1 MAQFYSR
8 VALAVAIYAV
18 LFAILLI
25 ATRHFTEPEGV
36 PFVLLVIGFPW
47 VLACVLFPKLPFF
60 VAVVLNTTTFTPLH
74 SPLTEFSRKLNQLL
88 INAVTGQ

>member
-1 MAQFYSR
+1 MISGVPLFYSR
-8 VALAVAIYAV
+8 AALVVAICYAI

-60 VAVVLNTTTFTPLH
+60 VAVILNVITVYALA
-74 SPLTEFSRKLNQLL
+74 LALNRVFWK
-88 INAVTGQ
+88 NSTNS

>member
-8 VALAVAIYAV
+8 VALAVAIGYAV

-60 VAVVLNTTTFTPLH
+60 VAVVLNTTTVYAFALALNRVFSKTQPTPD
-74 SPLTEFSRKLNQLL
+74 
-88 INAVTGQ
+88 

>member
-1 MAQFYSR
+1 MISGMSLFYSR
-8 VALAVAIYAV
+8 AALVVAIGYAL

-47 VLACVLFPKLPFF
+47 VLACILFPKFPFV
-60 VAVVLNTTTFTPLH
+60 VAVILNITTVYVFALA
-74 SPLTEFSRKLNQLL
+74 LNRVFSKNS
-88 INAVTGQ
+88 VSS